1 MKHILIV
8 EDDMVSRKFLSKFLS
23 RYGDCD
29 LVVDGLEAIDAYLM
43 ATKEDSPYDLIC
55 LDVMM
60 PKIDGIKVLKTI
72 RDLEKQ
78 NDLAENERSKI
89 IMTTVLGETQIVQS
103 AFDYGCNA
111 YASKPIDIEKL
122 TEVLVKIG
130 FLDSQ
135 DQTISGKAQI
145 KNT

>member
-1 MKHILIV
+1 MKRILIV

-43 ATKEDSPYDLIC
+43 AKKEDFPYDLIC

-111 YASKPIDIEKL
+111 YASKPIDIGKL
-122 TEVLVKIG
+122 TEVLAKIG
-130 FLDSQ
+130 FLDSW
-135 DQTISGKAQI
+135 DQINL
-145 KNT
+145 KNDRI

>member
-1 MKHILIV
+1 MKRILIV

-43 ATKEDSPYDLIC
+43 AMKEDFPYDLIC

-111 YASKPIDIEKL
+111 YASKPIDIGKL
-122 TEVLVKIG
+122 TEVLAKIG
-130 FLDSQ
+130 FLDS
-135 DQTISGKAQI
+135 
-145 KNT
+145 

>member
-1 MKHILIV
+1 MPVNTGRIEMKRILIV

-29 LVVDGLEAIDAYLM
+29 LVVDGLEAIDAYLL
-43 ATKEDSPYDLIC
+43 ALKERLPYELIC

-60 PKIDGIKVLKTI
+60 PKIDGIRVLKTI

-78 NDLAENERSKI
+78 NGINENDACKI

-111 YASKPIDIEKL
+111 YASKPIDMVKM
-122 TEVLVKIG
+122 TAVLEKIG
-130 FLDSQ
+130 F
-135 DQTISGKAQI
+135 IEAVV
-145 KNT
+145 

>member
-1 MKHILIV
+1 MKRILIV
-8 EDDMVSRKFLSKFLS
+8 EDDMVSRKFLSKFLN

-29 LVVDGLEAIDAYLM
+29 LVVDGLEAIDAYLL
-43 ATKEDSPYDLIC
+43 AIKEGLPYDLIC

-78 NDLAENERSKI
+78 NDLDENERCKI
-89 IMTTVLGETQIVQS
+89 IMTTVLGETKIVQS

-111 YASKPIDIEKL
+111 YASKP
-122 TEVLVKIG
+122 
-130 FLDSQ
+130 
-135 DQTISGKAQI
+135 
-145 KNT
+145 

>member
-1 MKHILIV
+1 MKRILIV

-23 RYGDCD
+23 RFGDCD
-29 LVVDGLEAIDAYLM
+29 LVVDGLEAIDAYLL
-43 ATKEDSPYDLIC
+43 ALKDGLPYDLIC

-60 PKIDGIKVLKTI
+60 PKIDGIRVLKTI

-78 NDLAENERSKI
+78 NGIKENEASRI

-111 YASKPIDIEKL
+111 YASKPIDMTKFRA
-122 TEVLVKIG
+122 VLEKIG
-130 FLDSQ
+130 FLEAMD
-135 DQTISGKAQI
+135 
-145 KNT
+145 